1 MMKHWVDTYTAELER
16 LEKVLAKY
24 EEIKKT
30 CDSPSLERKIVAT
43 KATMTDCAT
52 VLTNLKKRYS

>member
-1 MMKHWVDTYTAELER
+1 MMKHWIDTYTTELER

-30 CDSPSLERKIVAT
+30 CDSPSLE
-43 KATMTDCAT
+43 
-52 VLTNLKKRYS
+52 KKNRCYKSNHDRLRYCFN

>member
-1 MMKHWVDTYTAELER
+1 MKHWIDTYTTELER

-30 CDSPSLERKIVAT
+30 CASPSLKKKIVAT
-43 KATMTDCAT
+43 KTTMTDCAT
-52 VLTNLKKRYS
+52 VLTNLKKRYF

>member
-1 MMKHWVDTYTAELER
+1 MMKHWIDTYTTELER

-30 CDSPSLERKIVAT
+30 CDSPSLEKKIVT
-43 KATMTDCAT
+43 TRATMTDCAT
-52 VLTNLKKRYS
+52 TLAGLKKKYF

>member
-1 MMKHWVDTYTAELER
+1 MMKHWIDTYTTELER

-30 CDSPSLERKIVAT
+30 CASPSLEKKIVAT